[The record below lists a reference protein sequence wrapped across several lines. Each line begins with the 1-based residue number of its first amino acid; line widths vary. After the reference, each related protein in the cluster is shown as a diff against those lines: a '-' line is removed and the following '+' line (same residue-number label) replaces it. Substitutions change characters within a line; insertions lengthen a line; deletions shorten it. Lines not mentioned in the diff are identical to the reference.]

1 MKIAQVFGRGQ
12 KGGLAN
18 HIDDKR
24 LVVANFRGD
33 QRGCRLVTVLKGEIK
48 PVVDGDSTRSLF
60 STASA
65 FLPSELRRTS
75 NSIT

>member
-1 MKIAQVFGRGQ
+1 MFLWCRAVLDFVNR
-12 KGGLAN
+12 
-18 HIDDKR
+18 R
-24 LVVANFRGD
+24 LANFRGD
-33 QRGCRLVTVLKGEIK
+33 RRECRRVTVLKGEIK

-65 FLPSELRRTS
+65 FLRSELRRTS